1 MLCHGEVRV
10 LLIYLRVRVTYLNNL
25 IHLDV
30 RRLIHYCKDAG
41 QRDRRLGF
49 CFRYLLSHWGYFSF
63 PPWRRLNPFDLG
75 FLGLGFLRFL
85 CLLML
90 AFGLLGHGGDGT
102 VDRFFGIATK
112 PTVTT
117 LATFQT
123 D

>member
-25 IHLDV
+25 IHLGV
-30 RRLIHYCKDAG
+30 RRLILYFKDAG
-41 QRDRRLGF
+41 WRDRRLGF
-49 CFRYLLSHWGYFSF
+49 RLRYLLSHWGYLSF
-63 PPWRRLNPFDLG
+63 PPWRCLNPFDLG

-102 VDRFFGIATK
+102 GYRFFGVATE

-117 LATFQT
+117 FATFH
-123 D
+123 